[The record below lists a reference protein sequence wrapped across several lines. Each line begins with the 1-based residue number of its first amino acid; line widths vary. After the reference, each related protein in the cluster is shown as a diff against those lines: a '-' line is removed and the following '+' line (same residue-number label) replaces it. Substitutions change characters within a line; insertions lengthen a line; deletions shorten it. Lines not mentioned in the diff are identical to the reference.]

1 MSRRKPARPHR
12 PRPTEGQAIAVTGA
26 AGSGKTAWVIQQV
39 RASPRLLVW
48 DSGYDF
54 LPALQLAPFRSL
66 RELGELVTHQVRHR
80 EGLPERIAYTG
91 PVTVEHF
98 VTFCKLAYVWM
109 RSHPHS
115 DLVVDELA
123 DVTNPGKATRG
134 WGEIVR
140 KHRKFRYGRVFA
152 ITQRPAESDKSIMG
166 NATAIHCGRMNLES
180 DEVYMARYLRVDPQE
195 IAALHDLEYLELNK
209 RTKQLSR
216 GVVTFGSSNRCGSC
230 GRPLEKDGSCGRCG

>member
-1 MSRRKPARPHR
+1 VSRRKPPARPHR

-54 LPALQLAPFRSL
+54 LQGCNLLPVKSLQ
-66 RELGELVTHQVRHR
+66 ELGEIVRLGVRDRQV
-80 EGLPERIAYTG
+80 PQRIAYTG

-98 VTFCKLAYVWM
+98 ITFCKLAYVWL
-109 RSHPHS
+109 RSHPHG

-123 DVTNPGKATRG
+123 DVTHPGKATRG

-180 DEVYMARYLRVDPQE
+180 DEVYMARYLRVPPAE

-216 GVVTFGSSNRCGSC
+216 GTVTFR
-230 GRPLEKDGSCGRCG
+230 